1 MELGISRGEE
11 MSHLIIFMV
20 FIDDYDN
27 YDIMKTFPGGRCL
40 ALGQLLAQA
49 SGDKKRPN
57 LVSLPSLP

>member
-20 FIDDYDN
+20 FIDDYDCG
-27 YDIMKTFPGGRCL
+27 IMKTFPGGRCL

>member
-11 MSHLIIFMV
+11 MSQLIIFMV
-20 FIDDYDN
+20 FIDD

>member
-11 MSHLIIFMV
+11 MLNLIILMV
-20 FIDDYDN
+20 FIDDYG

-57 LVSLPSLP
+57 LVSLPSLL